1 MKRFL
6 KTKSGITLIVL
17 VAFLLGREGGAI
29 GLDICVKK
37 SVSFLR
43 TEALIKIEVDGAFVT
58 RSTTILYGNDGLSWI
73 GPLGEIV
80 FPSRGPTVRA
90 EITRL
95 ETSGM
100 YWVPLIKNGRADFK
114 VVVSSSDDSVH
125 GEFEGHV
132 ELEVRG
138 FCSAYSFR
146 SEIHDQVFDLI
157 RRTISH

>member
-1 MKRFL
+1 LKQFL

-17 VAFLLGREGGAI
+17 VALLLGREGGAV
-29 GLDICVKK
+29 GLDFYGKK
-37 SVSFLR
+37 AASFLR
-43 TEALIKIEVDGAFVT
+43 TEALIKIEFDGASVT
-58 RSTTILYGNDGLSWI
+58 RSTIILYGNDDLSWI
-73 GPLGEIV
+73 GALGEIV
-80 FPSRGPTVRA
+80 FPPRGPTVRA

-100 YWVPLIKNGRADFK
+100 YWMPLIKNGRAEFK
-114 VVVSSSDDSVH
+114 VDVSSSDDSVH